1 MSNFQDLP
9 DELILKILSYLEIKA
24 LLTCGQISKRIRKI
38 SHDNSLWVTANLEK
52 KIVKTKLLEMILGKE
67 CRSLNLCHSTI
78 LGSLNS
84 TLTSQLRVL
93 DISQP
98 VTMWPAKEYVLDA
111 YRDREYCA
119 ENNDVVADLLFSCGS
134 LQHLAMEG
142 IQLTPEIAD
151 GICNNGKTLQIL
163 NLNCSSVDEL
173 WDLSELTYSNVS
185 KPRTYFEEIFAWCQE
200 LKEVH
205 INEVEGI
212 DVNDD
217 REVLVRNIP
226 PNVEKLNLSNI
237 HFSDDHVKILVSRC
251 NKIKALSLN
260 RWTTD
265 VSLKNIRHHLN
276 LTLEELSLTASSTE
290 EDRGRFSSPQNAS
303 LWFDAILE
311 LKSMSRLRCLNLY
324 SKLPHFDHL
333 HPITTYPPGFENLM
347 ESQRILNNEYWKEL
361 YKQGIDQFCQYL
373 RQHLP
378 HLTITTFFINSL

>member
-1 MSNFQDLP
+1 MSKIQDLP
-9 DELILKILSYLEIKA
+9 DELVLKILSYSETKDLIS
-24 LLTCGQISKRIRKI
+24 CGQLSKRIRQI

-52 KIVKTKLLEMILGKE
+52 KIVKTELLEMILGKD
-67 CRSLNLCHSTI
+67 CKILNLCHSTI

-98 VTMWPAKEYVLDA
+98 VQMRP
-111 YRDREYCA
+111 DREYFE

-151 GICNNGKTLQIL
+151 GICHNGKTLQIL

-205 INEVEGI
+205 INEVEGL
-212 DVNDD
+212 DD
-217 REVLVRNIP
+217 DDDFEVLVRNIP
-226 PNVEKLNLSNI
+226 SNVEKLNLSNI

-290 EDRGRFSSPQNAS
+290 EDRGRFSSPRNAS

-311 LKSMSRLRCLNLY
+311 LKSMPRVRCLNLY
-324 SKLPHFDHL
+324 NKLPHFDHL
-333 HPITTYPPGFENLM
+333 HPITTYPLGFENLT

>member
-9 DELILKILSYLEIKA
+9 DELVFKILSYSEIKA
-24 LLTCGQISKRIRKI
+24 LLTCGQLYKRIRQI
-38 SHDNSLWVTANLEK
+38 SHDHSLWATANLEK
-52 KIVKTKLLEMILGKE
+52 KIVKTELLEMILNKE
-67 CRSLNLCHSTI
+67 CKSLNLCHSTI

-98 VTMWPAKEYVLDA
+98 VQMRP
-111 YRDREYCA
+111 DREYFE

-151 GICNNGKTLQIL
+151 GICHNGKTLKIL
-163 NLNCSSVDEL
+163 YLNCSSVDEL
-173 WDLSELTYSNVS
+173 WDLSELTYQTVS
-185 KPRTYFEEIFAWCQE
+185 EGKTYFEEIFAWCQE

-226 PNVEKLNLSNI
+226 PNVEKLNLSSI
-237 HFSDDHVKILVSRC
+237 HFSDEHVKILVSRC
-251 NKIKALSLN
+251 NKIKALSLKAI
-260 RWTTD
+260 WTTD
-265 VSLKNIRHHLN
+265 VTLKNIRHHLN
-276 LTLEELSLTASSTE
+276 LTLEELSLTTSSTE
-290 EDRGRFSSPQNAS
+290 EHRGRFSSFRNS
-303 LWFDAILE
+303 SFWFNAILE
-311 LKSMSRLRCLNLY
+311 LKSMPRLKCLNLF

-333 HPITTYPPGFENLM
+333 HPITTYPPGFENLT
-347 ESQRILNNEYWKEL
+347 ESQRKLNNEYCKEL
-361 YKQGIDQFCQYL
+361 YKQGIDQLCQNL
-373 RQHLP
+373 RPHIP

>member
-9 DELILKILSYLEIKA
+9 DELVLKILSYSDIKA
-24 LLTCGQISKRIRKI
+24 LLTCGQLSKRIRKI

-52 KIVKTKLLEMILGKE
+52 KIVETELLEMILGKE
-67 CRSLNLCHSTI
+67 CRILNLCHSTI

-98 VTMWPAKEYVLDA
+98 VQMRPDQEYF
-111 YRDREYCA
+111 E
-119 ENNDVVADLLFSCGS
+119 ENNDVIADLLFSCGS

-151 GICNNGKTLQIL
+151 GICHNGKTLKIL

-205 INEVEGI
+205 INEVEGL
-212 DVNDD
+212 DD
-217 REVLVRNIP
+217 DDDLEVLVGSIP
-226 PNVEKLNLSNI
+226 PNVERLNLSGI
-237 HFSDDHVKILVSRC
+237 HFSDDHVKILLSRC
-251 NKIKALSLN
+251 HKIKALSLKEM
-260 RWTTD
+260 WTTD
-265 VSLKNIRHHLN
+265 VSLTNIRHHLN
-276 LTLEELSLTASSTE
+276 LTLEELSLTASVTE
-290 EDRGRFSSPQNAS
+290 EHSFRFSSPRNSS

-311 LKSMSRLRCLNLY
+311 LKSMPRLKCLNLY
-324 SKLPHFDHL
+324 CKWPHFDLL
-333 HPITTYPPGFENLM
+333 HPITTYPPGFENLT

>member
-9 DELILKILSYLEIKA
+9 DELVLKILSYSDIKA
-24 LLTCGQISKRIRKI
+24 LLTCGQLSKRIRKI

-67 CRSLNLCHSTI
+67 CRILNLCHSTI

-98 VTMWPAKEYVLDA
+98 VQMRP
-111 YRDREYCA
+111 DREYFE

-173 WDLSELTYSNVS
+173 WDLSMLTYQTVRAA
-185 KPRTYFEEIFAWCQE
+185 KTYFEEIFAWCQE

-290 EDRGRFSSPQNAS
+290 EDRGRFSSPRNAS

-311 LKSMSRLRCLNLY
+311 LKSMPRLKCLNLY
-324 SKLPHFDHL
+324 NKLPHFDHL
-333 HPITTYPPGFENLM
+333 HPIPTYPSGFENLT